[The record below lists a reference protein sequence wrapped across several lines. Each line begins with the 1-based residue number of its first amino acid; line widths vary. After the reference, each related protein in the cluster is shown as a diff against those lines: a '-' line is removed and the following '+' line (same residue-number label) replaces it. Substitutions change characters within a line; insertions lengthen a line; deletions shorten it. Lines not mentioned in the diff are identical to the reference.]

1 MEFFGIKSDK
11 THAIDSE
18 SYKIEFLRERKDLP
32 DKLLSAQKNIINQNQ
47 AYIFEPLKLEEWNV
61 LIHNMTSTKKH
72 IVKMIIK
79 GHAMGKG
86 SSITCETFNK
96 EVFAKLLSHFPF
108 DNKILLVQN
117 LTCFGVSKLEQ
128 NDDLTHTFAKGLDAQ
143 NAYNRYKTIMENT
156 NNDIINMGVKAAQ
169 LSNGYYRFYY
179 GGTDERDTG
188 KWDIT
193 YLVRKTD
200 EQDKFWNMND
210 YSDPKKKKEQQL
222 GYIDTLYSD
231 LIEIKNKKQNIQQ
244 LNNNQYP
251 MPLSN
256 NFPSPPPPQC
266 SQMPYG
272 CGNVQLNNGFPPKF
286 MPNANSYLFPQQ
298 QYYQQMPYCNNNIP
312 FNQVNN
318 YTNLVPPQSQLYQ
331 QNTYINNNINNNT
344 TNTDNRNVGGP
355 TSQTTQQQY
364 QNIINNNSY
373 HINSTFQDNPTE
385 KNNGNVFCDLKSGI
399 CCGCKWW

>member
-399 CCGCKWW
+399 CCGCKCW

>member
-18 SYKIEFLRERKDLP
+18 SYKIEFLREHKDLP
-32 DKLLSAQKNIINQNQ
+32 DELLSAQKNIINQNQ

-256 NFPSPPPPQC
+256 NFPSPPPQC

-399 CCGCKWW
+399 CCGCKCW